1 MNTFNMLDIPC
12 HSSKFFHFN
21 GEDKTF
27 VTEASDM
34 GMGAG
39 QFIGYICDRVWNDAC
54 DVGFWLESSV
64 TGVKKLFT
72 FDGED
77 KYPDGDGG
85 FEIAGWRFTC
95 YDKDGKVEYKAL
107 VIND

>member
-1 MNTFNMLDIPC
+1 MNKSNMLDIPC
-12 HSSKFFHFN
+12 HSSKFFTYN
-21 GEDKTF
+21 REDQSF

-34 GMGAG
+34 GIRAG
-39 QFIGYICDRVWNDAC
+39 QFLGYICDQVWNDAC
-54 DVGFWLESSV
+54 DIGFWLESSI

-77 KYPDGDGG
+77 KSGED
-85 FEIAGWRFTC
+85 IAGWRFNC